1 MSSILKALK
10 KLEHEKSGRCPD
22 LLNIN
27 SDILKTT
34 SSSRNFSPFTL
45 VLLFLLV
52 FGGGAAV
59 AFFFMEKTEKL
70 QLTNKSQP
78 ASTVQIF
85 QPPVSTQDITPE
97 KLPAEITVVPARKET
112 SGKLPHKEL
121 KKTASANK
129 GADSIIENS
138 ARATVP
144 GIAKKPEETI
154 ESVKKEMPDVAT
166 VQTLRVTG
174 IAFQN
179 SAAGSMA
186 IVNGKPVSNGSTIGG
201 TTVEEVRKDRVL
213 FQRDGEKF
221 EIQLGQSNR

>member
-10 KLEHEKSGRCPD
+10 KLELEKSGRCPD

-34 SSSRNFSPFTL
+34 NYSRRFSPFTL

-59 AFFFMEKTEKL
+59 AFFLMEKREKL
-70 QLTNKSQP
+70 HITNKSKP
-78 ASTVQIF
+78 ESTSQIF
-85 QPPVSTQDITPE
+85 QSQVSASDVTPE
-97 KLPAEITVVPARKET
+97 TLPAEIAVVPARKET
-112 SGKLPHKEL
+112 SGKLRLKERKESASAVKVAENIIKSSARMAVPDIS
-121 KKTASANK
+121 KKTEMA
-129 GADSIIENS
+129 IE
-138 ARATVP
+138 P
-144 GIAKKPEETI
+144 
-154 ESVKKEMPDVAT
+154 VKKGTPVAAA

-186 IVNGKPVSNGSTIGG
+186 IVNGMPVSSGSTIGG
-201 TTVEEVRKDRVL
+201 ATVEEVLKDRVL